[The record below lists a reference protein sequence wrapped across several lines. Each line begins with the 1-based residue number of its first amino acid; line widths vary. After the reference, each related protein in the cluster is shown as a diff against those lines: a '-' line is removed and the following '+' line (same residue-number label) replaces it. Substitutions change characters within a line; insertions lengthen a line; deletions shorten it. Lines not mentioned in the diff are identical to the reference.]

1 MNTTP
6 DPPLPSLG
14 DIEKRLRDLGKTQR
28 RAQLRAL
35 MPAIDTL
42 STQGVS
48 YAAMAHQLTDA
59 GLALA
64 PESLRK
70 ALYRWRRRNVGTA
83 SIPGFTAQATALA
96 RAASPVPSVPPHN
109 PVPPRPHSHSAPHIS
124 SKADLARLRDADTIP
139 DLNALAEL
147 GRRK

>member
-6 DPPLPSLG
+6 DPPPPSLG

-70 ALYRWRRRNVGTA
+70 ALYRWRRRNAGTA
-83 SIPGFTAQATALA
+83 STPGSTAQAAALA
-96 RAASPVPSVPPHN
+96 RATAPVPPHS
-109 PVPPRPHSHSAPHIS
+109 PAQPRPYSQSAPHIS

>member
-6 DPPLPSLG
+6 DPPLPTLG

-42 STQGVS
+42 SAQGVS

-59 GLALA
+59 GLPLA

-70 ALYRWRRRNVGTA
+70 ALYRWRRRNAGAA
-83 SIPGFTAQATALA
+83 SMPGPVALA
-96 RAASPVPSVPPHN
+96 RAAAAAPSVPPYS
-109 PVPPRPHSHSAPHIS
+109 PAPPRSHSHPMPHVS

>member
-48 YAAMAHQLTDA
+48 YVAMARQLTDA

-70 ALYRWRRRNVGTA
+70 ALYRWRRRKAGTA
-83 SIPGFTAQATALA
+83 STPGSTAQAAALA
-96 RAASPVPSVPPHN
+96 RAASPVPPIQPHS
-109 PVPPRPHSHSAPHIS
+109 PTPPRSHSQTAPHIS